1 MSQCRRQP
9 WPGEHPRLYCTQHHL
24 GDLGLRSAP
33 QITMSPLRLSLLPLH
48 PPCVPQFPQ
57 GHPRWWPWSP
67 LGILGELQG
76 PGHPGWEQGTWLSP
90 QGEPRDRFTPTR
102 AACPLPGGGE
112 SQGCGH
118 PHGGGDAGQ
127 GKPWTTSC
135 SDGMDEDR
143 VSLQHPCGTAHLA
156 PSRAWPGGVKV
167 TQWDRGGVQEP
178 FTAPHARQ
186 RPPSLLLP
194 GLPPRLP
201 LTSPRRSQQLFWE
214 LQSHW
219 RN

>member
-1 MSQCRRQP
+1 M
-9 WPGEHPRLYCTQHHL
+9 TL
-24 GDLGLRSAP
+24 GSAP
-33 QITMSPLRLSLLPLH
+33 LPRSPCPHFGCPCCLCIPLACLS
-48 PPCVPQFPQ
+48 FPR
-57 GHPRWWPWSP
+57 GTHD
-67 LGILGELQG
+67 GG
-76 PGHPGWEQGTWLSP
+76 PGHPLASLGSCRDPATLAGSRGHGFPCGGSRGTDLPPPGQPALSP
-90 QGEPRDRFTPTR
+90 VVGSPRDVGTHM
-102 AACPLPGGGE
+102 GW
-112 SQGCGH
+112 
-118 PHGGGDAGQ
+118 GDAGQ

-135 SDGMDEDR
+135 SDGTDEDQ

-186 RPPSLLLP
+186 RPPSPLLP